1 MDSAAC
7 PICLEALDEA
17 SSALQMPCAKQH
29 VFHKACLLKW
39 LDERNTCPICRHS
52 MPVAIQEEAD
62 EPMAQQRQEGE
73 EEAVNEA
80 VEAMVEEAMV
90 EATSPREQTDA
101 PNEAW

>member
-1 MDSAAC
+1 
-7 PICLEALDEA
+7 
-17 SSALQMPCAKQH
+17 
-29 VFHKACLLKW
+29 
-39 LDERNTCPICRHS
+39 

-62 EPMAQQRQEGE
+62 EPMAQQHQEGE